1 MSLRKGI
8 LKDFDSEDYTATLQL
23 TGSYKAYLEGVPV
36 ARNLSVSEMTV
47 GRKVAV
53 FSFDENNARE
63 MVVIAVYT

>member
-53 FSFDENNARE
+53 FSFDENNTRE